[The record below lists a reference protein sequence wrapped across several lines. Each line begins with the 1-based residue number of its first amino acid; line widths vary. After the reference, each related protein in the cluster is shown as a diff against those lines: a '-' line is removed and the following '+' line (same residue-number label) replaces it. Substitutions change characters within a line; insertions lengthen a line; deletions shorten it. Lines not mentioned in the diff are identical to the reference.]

1 MNPLGRG
8 REQGEI
14 RGVTEGLKFYGMF
27 WNAEA
32 VKTCSKAELV
42 MQHILVL
49 CFDSFSVSLV

>member
-32 VKTCSKAELV
+32 VKRAQKQS
-42 MQHILVL
+42 
-49 CFDSFSVSLV
+49 